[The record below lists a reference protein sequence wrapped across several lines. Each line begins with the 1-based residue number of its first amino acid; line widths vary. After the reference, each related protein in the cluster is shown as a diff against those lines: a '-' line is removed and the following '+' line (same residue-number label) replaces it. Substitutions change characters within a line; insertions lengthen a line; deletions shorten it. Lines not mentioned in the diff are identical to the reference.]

1 MYFHPTWTKKICL
14 FLALAIL
21 YALLPANIQQLIGCF
36 AVGWMLVDISDK
48 IFN

>member
-1 MYFHPTWTKKICL
+1 MWYQNIWTKKIGL
-14 FLALAIL
+14 FLALAVL
-21 YALLPANIQQLIGCF
+21 YALLPENIRQVVGCF